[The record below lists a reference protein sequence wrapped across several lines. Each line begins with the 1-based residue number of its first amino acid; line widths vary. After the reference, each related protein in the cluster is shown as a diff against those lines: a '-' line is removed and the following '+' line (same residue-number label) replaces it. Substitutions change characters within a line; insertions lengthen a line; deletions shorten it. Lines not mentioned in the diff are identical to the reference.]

1 MKPYQNK
8 LVLISGG
15 SSGIGLALAKHLASK
30 GANIWIMARRVDQLE
45 AACDE
50 IKGARKSSDQMVGT
64 LSVDISNR
72 EQVFSTLANF
82 TLQNGT
88 PDYLVNSAGITYP
101 GLFEDLSPE
110 IFDQMM
116 NVNVLGTVNVIKAIL
131 PGMIQKK
138 SGHIIILGSGAGFI
152 GTIGYSAYG
161 ASKFALRGLADVLRV
176 ELKPHG
182 IQVSFVAPGDTQTPQ
197 LDYEN
202 KFKPAITRA
211 FVGNNSKVQSAE
223 YVAEVIAR
231 DVARG
236 RYMITPGF
244 DVSLFYNLT
253 NTFGIVYPIVDI
265 LMSQAWKQVNGS
277 KNNGHQ

>member
-1 MKPYQNK
+1 MNPYQNK

-88 PDYLVNSAGITYP
+88 LDYLVNSAGITYP

-223 YVAEVIAR
+223 YVAEVITR

-277 KNNGHQ
+277 KNNGHK

>member
-1 MKPYQNK
+1 MNPYHNK

-15 SSGIGLALAKHLASK
+15 SSGIGLALAKHLASL
-30 GANIWIMARRVDQLE
+30 GSNVWIMARRLDQLE
-45 AACDE
+45 IARKE
-50 IKGARKSSDQMVGT
+50 IEGARKSLDQIVGT
-64 LSVDISNR
+64 LSIDISNR
-72 EQVFSTLANF
+72 EQVFSALADF
-82 TLQNGT
+82 TQQNGT
-88 PDYLVNSAGITYP
+88 PDYLANCAGITYP
-101 GLFEDLSPE
+101 GLFEDISPE

-138 SGHIIILGSGAGFI
+138 TGHIIIIGSGAGLI

-182 IQVSFVAPGDTQTPQ
+182 IRVSLVAPGDTQTPQ

-202 KFKPAITRA
+202 QFKPAITRA

-223 YVAEVIAR
+223 YVADVIAR

-236 RYMITPGF
+236 RYIITPGF
-244 DVSLFYNLT
+244 DVSLYYNLA
-253 NTFGIVYPIVDI
+253 NTFGIVYPIVDM
-265 LMSQAWKQVNGS
+265 LMSQAWKQVNSS
-277 KNNGHQ
+277 KNNRGQ

>member
-1 MKPYQNK
+1 MNPYQNK

-182 IQVSFVAPGDTQTPQ
+182 IQVSFVTPGDTQTPQ

>member
-1 MKPYQNK
+1 MNPYQNK